1 MEQKSKVRKWAQN
14 SKQRIE
20 QISQYA
26 PLMLFL
32 SIVALVLTIVG
43 LVSSNHQGSEQ
54 LERINHAI
62 NNISTTYLSNFPD
75 HLEHINKYLAEDPS
89 SVSICI
95 DVFPYAIFSSPALF
109 EEYIGNLMMLAKKGK
124 THINYVVYS
133 SQTAQSA
140 RDSFLFSDYETVSPE
155 KNIRDSLFHNLL
167 AKSQQLQTQYSN
179 LKEYNFSHEDKD
191 INKIFSN
198 INNVKKKY
206 LTTSYDHISWDDYCN
221 MLTEISEIIDT
232 SLGAFHPELVKIN
245 YSNKPSSV
253 FYWLFDN
260 NKAIYVFSD
269 NITETAYRT
278 IEPTLIHRFI
288 SDINRKLN

>member
-1 MEQKSKVRKWAQN
+1 MSLYPNVTRTSVARYKCRITKFRTQSETHNLLEWAQN

-43 LVSSNHQGSEQ
+43 LISSNHQGREQ

-95 DVFPYAIFSSPALF
+95 DVSPYAIFSSPALF

-140 RDSFLFSDYETVSPE
+140 RDSFLFSNYETVSPE
-155 KNIRDSLFHNLL
+155 KTPETVYSESYFPNRNNYRINI
-167 AKSQQLQTQYSN
+167 
-179 LKEYNFSHEDKD
+179 
-191 INKIFSN
+191 
-198 INNVKKKY
+198 
-206 LTTSYDHISWDDYCN
+206 LT
-221 MLTEISEIIDT
+221 
-232 SLGAFHPELVKIN
+232 
-245 YSNKPSSV
+245 
-253 FYWLFDN
+253 
-260 NKAIYVFSD
+260 
-269 NITETAYRT
+269 
-278 IEPTLIHRFI
+278 
-288 SDINRKLN
+288 

>member
-26 PLMLFL
+26 PLMLLL
-32 SIVALVLTIVG
+32 SIVALILTIVG
-43 LVSSNHQGSEQ
+43 IISSNHQGSAQ

-75 HLEHINKYLAEDPS
+75 HLEHINKYLSEAPS
-89 SVSICI
+89 SVSVCI

-109 EEYIGNLMMLAKKGK
+109 EKYIGNLMMLAKKGR
-124 THINYVVYS
+124 TQINYVVYS
-133 SQTAQSA
+133 PQMAQSA
-140 RDSFLFSDYETVSPE
+140 RDSFLFSDYDTVSPE
-155 KNIRDSLFHNLL
+155 KEIRDSLFHNLL
-167 AKSQQLQTQYSN
+167 FQSQRLQTQYSN
-179 LKEYNFSHEDKD
+179 LKEYIFSHEDQD
-191 INKIFSN
+191 INQIFSN

-206 LTTSYDHISWDDYCN
+206 LITSYDHISWDDYCN
-221 MLTEISEIIDT
+221 MLTEISEIINT
-232 SLGAFHPELVKIN
+232 SLDSFHPELVKIN
-245 YSNKPSSV
+245 YSNRPSSV

-288 SDINRKLN
+288 SDMNRKLN